1 MARSRRRRSAI
12 NLGDEALPKVT
23 VSITWDCITNAA
35 YRVSFTNIGRHWSKC
50 EIIITFIKQ
59 TIPTSQ
65 REYDPDLKMW
75 FVGESYI
82 QSIVDMCS
90 AIPDFDVCFTPK
102 PEEVFTTKMHSK
114 EEDYAT
120 FKRMLSL
127 AHIEFSDCNL
137 TDFKYAKRAYL
148 RAAMQLHPDRAP
160 DMAAE
165 MSTLN
170 ETWTRLQHSY
180 FKDGGQ
186 SE

>member
-1 MARSRRRRSAI
+1 M
-12 NLGDEALPKVT
+12 
-23 VSITWDCITNAA
+23 CI
-35 YRVSFTNIGRHWSKC
+35 RDS
-50 EIIITFIKQ
+50 IKQ

-102 PEEVFTTKMHSK
+102 PEEVFATKMHSK

-148 RAAMQLHPDRAP
+148 RAVSYTHLDVYKRQLHECLRARRIKQLL
-160 DMAAE
+160 E
-165 MSTLN
+165 G
-170 ETWTRLQHSY
+170 
-180 FKDGGQ
+180 K
-186 SE
+186 